1 MTTSSQILD
10 GQRVDREFDMAA
22 SLKQARDELG
32 KSYFSVVREMFA
44 LSRGIGNLHPQEY
57 FYYQLY
63 DDQKYTWEE
72 KMAFFG
78 KQASL
83 ELDANYLKNAWTHV
97 TADKLVLSALL
108 SGYGFPVP
116 TTFAVYHRFRE
127 NGGATSLRDAE
138 GVAAFLRSGAVY
150 PFFSKPVGGTNSLG
164 VAAVEAYDRA
174 ADSLRFKGGR
184 VASVDDFTQA
194 IGAHAKDGYCFQ
206 RPLRPHP
213 ELVGLCGDRM
223 SSLRVFILQDSDGP
237 EILRASWKIA
247 VGDNPADNFWRP
259 ANLLAAIDVAS
270 GRVTRVVQGA
280 GPKLVELEAHPDTG
294 ARLLDVELPLWTE
307 VRDCCLR
314 GANTL
319 PNCHVQGWDVAV
331 TDSGPVLIELEG
343 DGGHPQMVQLAQG
356 RGLYSGSFKTFY
368 DRRRAAAESEGKG
381 RRKRKRSA
389 AEATR
394 DTAA

>member
-1 MTTSSQILD
+1 MTTSSQIID
-10 GQRVDREFDMAA
+10 GQRIDREFDMAT

-32 KSYFSVVREMFA
+32 KSYFSVVRELFA
-44 LSRGIGNLHPQEY
+44 LSRGTGNLHPQEY

-72 KMAFFG
+72 KTAFIG
-78 KQASL
+78 KQANL
-83 ELDANYLKNAWTHV
+83 LLDANYLKNAWTHV

-116 TTFAVYHRFRE
+116 NTFALYHPFRE
-127 NGGATSLRDAE
+127 SGGATSLRDAE
-138 GVAAFLRSGAVY
+138 AVAAFLRSGAVY

-174 ADSLRFKGGR
+174 TDSLKFKDGR
-184 VASVDDFTQA
+184 VVGVDDFTQA
-194 IGAHAKDGYCFQ
+194 VGAYAKDGYCFQ
-206 RPLRPHP
+206 HPLMPHSR
-213 ELVGLCGDRM
+213 LVELCGERM
-223 SSLRVFILQDSDGP
+223 SSLRLFIIQDSDGP

-259 ANLLAAIDVAS
+259 ENLLAAIDVES
-270 GRVTRVVQGA
+270 GRVSRVVQGA
-280 GPKLVELEAHPDTG
+280 GPKLVELESHPDTG
-294 ARLLDVELPLWTE
+294 ARLLDVELPLWPE

-319 PNCHVQGWDVAV
+319 PNCHVQGWDVAI
-331 TDSGPVLIELEG
+331 TDNGPVLIELEG

-356 RGLYSGSFKTFY
+356 RGLYSGSFKAFY
-368 DRRRAAAESEGKG
+368 DRSRAAAESEGKG
-381 RRKRKRSA
+381 RKKKQTA
-389 AEATR
+389 AAATP
-394 DTAA
+394 DTAAA